1 MSLVNILNCM
11 LPLSFKSI
19 GDIILELLQFCF

>member
-1 MSLVNILNCM
+1 MSLICILNCM

-19 GDIILELLQFCF
+19 GCIILLLQFCF